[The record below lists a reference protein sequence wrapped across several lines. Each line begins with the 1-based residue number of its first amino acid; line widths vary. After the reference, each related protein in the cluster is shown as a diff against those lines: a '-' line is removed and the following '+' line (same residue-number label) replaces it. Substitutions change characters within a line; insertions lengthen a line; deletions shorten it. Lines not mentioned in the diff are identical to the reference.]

1 MSDVSSSDDFIL
13 QRLLFNCV
21 CVHLLGFKNNPSATY
36 RPSWL
41 EAVGNWI
48 YPPAES
54 VDAVAFPHG
63 MMPIANAAHAHPDPA
78 KFIMCVLLLLVVPRF
93 ASPTMPV
100 ASQVV

>member
-1 MSDVSSSDDFIL
+1 MPA
-13 QRLLFNCV
+13 
-21 CVHLLGFKNNPSATY
+21 GFKNNPSATY

-54 VDAVAFPHG
+54 VDTVAFPHG

-78 KFIMCVLLLLVVPRF
+78 KLIMCVLLLLVVLSCCSYHQPHL
-93 ASPTMPV
+93 

>member
-1 MSDVSSSDDFIL
+1 MS
-13 QRLLFNCV
+13 
-21 CVHLLGFKNNPSATY
+21 VHLGFKNNPSATY

-54 VDAVAFPHG
+54 VDTVAFPHG

-78 KFIMCVLLLLVVPRF
+78 KLYDGLSEVRRDP
-93 ASPTMPV
+93 
-100 ASQVV
+100 